1 MDDDFASNSPPPYTP
16 RPRGPSSPPPY
27 TPSLNTPRPRGPRG
41 PSIKTPYP
49 RYDIDQ
55 SSANNSPRPRSTSTS
70 NFPVQPLDLSN
81 FTEDEKRQQ
90 FQSTFPMPS
99 LKLYNDESSTISRV
113 RPPRSVKRQPIDPQ
127 NLIDIENNLK
137 DEIELITE
145 CLQNHDVC
153 SLIKQQQNILAK
165 YMEYCTLDSLVNVR
179 SIGKPSNNGFN
190 LLLTY
195 NREFILDVGNIN
207 VESSCV
213 LKSSKSKNA
222 DNLLYEYFVG
232 RYLNKRINE
241 NFPFFVT
248 THALYKYKSTNHYQY
263 VKDNF
268 NNIDIDLLKQSIKL
282 CQCKVIRNELNEND
296 RKEQWRRWLRSSF
309 DEPLRTCILIETV
322 PHAKGL
328 WHYLTNN
335 DDSFYAYSLIPV
347 LFQVYGALHK
357 LRDVFTHYDLH
368 TDNVLLT
375 ILPGHYF
382 SYTVHYNGIQYKFDS
397 FFLVKIIDYGRSYCE
412 KSERIIQELCET
424 VPNLN
429 RKRLCNQMEEDETD
443 LRGYAYA
450 VRNPLDV
457 EYPPQTVS
465 VINNKSSD
473 LHCLNIIFNQLPDR
487 EMYRLEN
494 YTNGL
499 EQYINKLIFRGA
511 FSTPET
517 QNTFFREGDNI
528 STVSD
533 AFHMLCSLVQRNGR
547 NYNFSQKRNREAI
560 NLEIDFNDIG
570 SFNEE
575 YWNWN

>member
-1 MDDDFASNSPPPYTP
+1 MDNFAPN
-16 RPRGPSSPPPY
+16 SPPPY
-27 TPSLNTPRPRGPRG
+27 TPSLNTPIRPRGPRG

-49 RYDIDQ
+49 RYDIDEL
-55 SSANNSPRPRSTSTS
+55 SANNSPRPR
-70 NFPVQPLDLSN
+70 LDLSN
-81 FTEDEKRQQ
+81 FTDNEKHQL
-90 FQSTFPMPS
+90 FTSTFPMPS
-99 LKLYNDESSTISRV
+99 LYNDESSTIPRPKKTV
-113 RPPRSVKRQPIDPQ
+113 RPPRSVQRQPVDPR
-127 NLIDIENNLK
+127 NLSDIENNL
-137 DEIELITE
+137 EINLITE
-145 CLQNHDVC
+145 CVQNHDVC

-165 YMEYCTLDSLVNVR
+165 YMEYCTLDSLVNVT

-263 VKDNF
+263 VLDNF
-268 NNIDIDLLKQSIKL
+268 NNIDINLLKQSIEL
-282 CQCKVIRNELNEND
+282 RQCKVIRNKLSEDD
-296 RKEQWRRWLRSSF
+296 RKEEWRRWLRSSF

-335 DDSFYAYSLIPV
+335 DDSFYMYSLIPV
-347 LFQVYGALHK
+347 LFQVYGALNK

-382 SYTVHYNGIQYKFDS
+382 SYTFHYNRTVYKFDS
-397 FFLVKIIDYGRSYCE
+397 FFFKKIIDYGRSYCE
-412 KSERIIQELCET
+412 
-424 VPNLN
+424 
-429 RKRLCNQMEEDETD
+429 
-443 LRGYAYA
+443 
-450 VRNPLDV
+450 
-457 EYPPQTVS
+457 
-465 VINNKSSD
+465 
-473 LHCLNIIFNQLPDR
+473 
-487 EMYRLEN
+487 
-494 YTNGL
+494 NGL
-499 EQYINKLIFRGA
+499 EQYINKLNFEGA
-511 FSTPET
+511 FSTPEK
-517 QNTFFREGDNI
+517 QNTFFQEGDYI

-547 NYNFSQKRNREAI
+547 GYNLSQKINRTPI

>member
-1 MDDDFASNSPPPYTP
+1 MDDFAIN
-16 RPRGPSSPPPY
+16 SPPPY
-27 TPSLNTPRPRGPRG
+27 TPSLNTPVRPRGPRG

-49 RYDIDQ
+49 R
-55 SSANNSPRPRSTSTS
+55 SRSTSTSTS
-70 NFPVQPLDLSN
+70 NFPVQPLDQSN
-81 FTEDEKRQQ
+81 FTDDEKRQQ
-90 FQSTFPMPS
+90 FQSTFPMP
-99 LKLYNDESSTISRV
+99 LLNLYNDESSTIPIV
-113 RPPRSVKRQPIDPQ
+113 RPPRSVNRQAVDKR
-127 NLIDIENNLK
+127 NLIDIENNLIN
-137 DEIELITE
+137 EINLITE

-195 NREFILDVGNIN
+195 NREFVLDVGNIN

-213 LKSSKSKNA
+213 LKSSKRKNA

-248 THALYKYKSTNHYQY
+248 THGLYKYKSTNHYQY
-263 VKDNF
+263 VLDNF
-268 NNIDIDLLKQSIKL
+268 NNIDINLLKQSIEL
-282 CQCKVIRNELNEND
+282 RQCKVIRNKLSEDD
-296 RKEQWRRWLRSSF
+296 RKQQWRDWLRSSF
-309 DEPLRTCILIETV
+309 DDPLRTCILIETV

-328 WHYLTNN
+328 WHYLNNN
-335 DDSFYAYSLIPV
+335 DDSFYMYSLIPV
-347 LFQVYGALHK
+347 LFQVYGALNK

-382 SYTVHYNGIQYKFDS
+382 SYTFHYNGIVYKFDS

-424 VPNLN
+424 VPGLTS
-429 RKRLCNQMEEDETD
+429 KRLCNQMQEDETD

-473 LHCLNIIFNQLPDR
+473 LHCLNIIFNQLPPR
-487 EMYRLEN
+487 EMYRLQN
-494 YTNGL
+494 KTGGL
-499 EQYINKLIFRGA
+499 EEYIGKLNFQGA
-511 FSTPET
+511 FSTP
-517 QNTFFREGDNI
+517 QANDTFLQEGDYI

-533 AFHMLCSLVQRNGR
+533 AFHMLRSLVERNGR
-547 NYNFSQKRNREAI
+547 FYNLSQKRNREKI